1 MIKKKYILIEPIT
14 LHQLV
19 DDREQKKNRFD
30 RERGTLFFLP
40 SIKLSSTFF
49 FRFLFFF
56 RDGAWL
62 RSVMWCVVVLFVVNG
77 ALLSLSIQIKYR

>member
-30 RERGTLFFLP
+30 RERGTFFFLP
-40 SIKLSSTFF
+40 SIKLSSTLLLVKSYLLYHHHAKSLVKL
-49 FRFLFFF
+49 FLQ
-56 RDGAWL
+56 
-62 RSVMWCVVVLFVVNG
+62 NG
-77 ALLSLSIQIKYR
+77 AVYPQYFLIKIKINKN